1 MARIALA
8 LFSLIPSTALAAT
21 ATLQWAMPTQNVDGS
36 SIPLTGNGA
45 IVQSKVE
52 YGPCTAGGMTVEN
65 TVLVDA
71 PLTTVTVN
79 GFVGGET
86 ACFRV
91 RVRNSYGIESDPS
104 NVVSKTFDAPKPR
117 PPVLLSTI
125 TVAYQ
130 IKMNS
135 KLEIR
140 LARRVGTIDTGTPC
154 VDTPILTNKGI
165 YYPVDPSYVRFT
177 RTPRSSVVVTKCEL
191 V

>member
-1 MARIALA
+1 MARIAFAFLG
-8 LFSLIPSTALAAT
+8 LIPSTAMAAT

-36 SIPLTGNGA
+36 SIPATGNGA

-52 YGPCTAGGMTVEN
+52 YGPCTAGGLTVEN

-71 PLTTVTVN
+71 PATTVTVN

-91 RVRNSYGIESDPS
+91 RVRNSFGVESEPS

-117 PPVLLSTI
+117 PPVLLSSI
-125 TVAYQ
+125 TVAYDVTFDRQ
-130 IKMNS
+130 LNV
-135 KLEIR
+135 KLGR
-140 LARRVGTIDTGTPC
+140 QVGTLALGTPC
-154 VDTPILTNKGI
+154 LDPVSTNKGV
-165 YYPVDPSYVRFT
+165 YFTVDAGAVTFT
-177 RTPRSSVVVTKCEL
+177 RTPRSSVVVTRCEL